1 MPSGLPEPARLVRL
15 YGLGLGTALLL
26 EGGLLLALDALH
38 AMFPQA
44 AALPFATGDVR
55 HNSLHVVWGVVILG
69 LLATSRS
76 ARRASTVAL
85 VFGVFYTLLGI
96 VGVLVDRPFGLLL
109 GPGENVFHLT
119 VGPLALLLG
128 VWSANYAS
136 SASAPPSSR
145 KSAATASSA
154 SELTGSD
161 VAGSSPP
168 R

>member
-1 MPSGLPEPARLVRL
+1 MLSGLEPARLVRL
-15 YGLGLGTALLL
+15 YGLGLGAALLL
-26 EGGLLLALDALH
+26 EGGLLLALDALRATLSH
-38 AMFPQA
+38 VA

-55 HNSLHVVWGVVILG
+55 HNSLHIVWGVVILG

-76 ARRASTVAL
+76 ARRATIVAL

-128 VWSANYAS
+128 AWSASYAS
-136 SASAPPSSR
+136 SSSR
-145 KSAATASSA
+145 SSADTASSSSVPTA
-154 SELTGSD
+154 SD
-161 VAGSSPP
+161 AAGSSPP